1 MTRPCISLASWPGAH
16 HLDAAEAL
24 LDRTVVEPLWGEIS
38 PRNVQLVP
46 QSFGQ
51 LTQSFVVALR
61 ERWPGSRFRLHANV
75 QVLPRRV
82 VAELVDFDRH
92 ADWFGQAARI
102 NAALGHPDYVAHP
115 GDRRKGTLG
124 EAMRNAKR
132 CEDLFGA
139 RVGIE
144 GQYPVLGDR
153 LLCSS
158 WSEYRR
164 LLQSD
169 VCFALDLSH
178 LNILTTSSGLVERS
192 LLQELLACER
202 CLEVHVSANDGTG
215 DWHQVCHEPPWWL
228 DLLTHVNPDAVVFS
242 EGNQRRSRKDTH
254 ANY

>member
-1 MTRPCISLASWPGAH
+1 MSPLCISLASWPGAH

-24 LDRTVVEPLWGEIS
+24 LDRKVVEPFWGAIS
-38 PRNVQLVP
+38 PTHVQLVP
-46 QSFGQ
+46 QSFGP
-51 LTQSFVVALR
+51 LTQASVVALR

-75 QVLPRRV
+75 QVLSRRV
-82 VAELVDFDRH
+82 VAELVDFDRY
-92 ADWFGQAARI
+92 AEWFGQAAHI
-102 NAALGHPDYVAHP
+102 NACLGRPDYVAHP
-115 GDRRKGTLG
+115 GDRRMGTLD

-144 GQYPVLGDR
+144 GQYPVPGDR

-169 VCFALDLSH
+169 ASYAIDLSH
-178 LNILTTSSGLVERS
+178 VNILATSSGLVERS

-228 DLLTHVNPDAVVFS
+228 DLLTHINQDAVVFS
-242 EGNQRRSRKDTH
+242 EGNQRRSRKDPH
-254 ANY
+254 VHN